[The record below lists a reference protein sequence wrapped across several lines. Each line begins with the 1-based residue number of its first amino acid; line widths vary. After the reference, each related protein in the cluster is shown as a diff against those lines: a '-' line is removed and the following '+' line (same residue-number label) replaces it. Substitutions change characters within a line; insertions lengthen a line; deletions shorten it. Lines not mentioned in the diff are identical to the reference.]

1 MPKKIRRSGRWLT
14 LWVPGKS
21 IWVFR
26 ALNHLIVHFEKMG
39 IPKSRSE
46 LALGA
51 IQTALREA
59 FDHDPDLRADAEEL
73 VLEED

>member
-14 LWVPGKS
+14 LWVPGRQM
-21 IWVFR
+21 WVFR
-26 ALNHLIVHFEKMG
+26 ALERVIRRFEEKG
-39 IPKSRSE
+39 VPKSRSE

-51 IQTALREA
+51 IQAALKEA
-59 FDHDPDLRADAEEL
+59 FDHDPGLRADAKEL